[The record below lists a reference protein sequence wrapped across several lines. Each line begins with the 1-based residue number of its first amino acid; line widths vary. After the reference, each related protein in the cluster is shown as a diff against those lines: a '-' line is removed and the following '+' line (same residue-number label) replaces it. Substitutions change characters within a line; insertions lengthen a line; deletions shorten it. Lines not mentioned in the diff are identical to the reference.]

1 VGFIHNAIHP
11 QVEADA
17 LGIRHINRDVYTE
30 LLGISH
36 MDRDVY
42 TKLLEISHID
52 WDVYTVLLGIVG
64 MSSPASVVS
73 TWGYT
78 QCAEHTAFAP
88 DQYEISYT

>member
-1 VGFIHNAIHP
+1 MDPQKCNQGVCATCFVGFIHNVIHP

-30 LLGISH
+30 LLGI
-36 MDRDVY
+36 
-42 TKLLEISHID
+42 
-52 WDVYTVLLGIVG
+52 VG

-78 QCAEHTAFAP
+78 QCAGHTAFAP